1 MLKFKYEAFPE
12 PNLIGVTGTS
22 GKTTVTTLVY
32 RILKRSGYKCL
43 LIGTSGYY
51 GYNQIYESFKEA
63 SNTTPMLE
71 EIYDLIYNN
80 DFNYDYVIMEASSQG
95 LSLGRLM
102 GLKFCRVVFL
112 NLNPEHL
119 DYHHNMENYL
129 LAKLKLFRQLTTEG
143 YGIIGAESSYK
154 DKFIDGDRSRPQ
166 RQLKGEWIFR
176 RVLNGIGIEDMFICP
191 SRATRETSPQPD
203 GEYGVGLRIYNSK
216 THCYDMV
223 YACKSKFTNLC
234 FTMENGILTG
244 TVLENP
250 NRKWRFVER
259 NENTFHWQNITI
271 QENGDITVNC
281 EVFGKRKSEE
291 A

>member
-1 MLKFKYEAFPE
+1 
-12 PNLIGVTGTS
+12 
-22 GKTTVTTLVY
+22 
-32 RILKRSGYKCL
+32 
-43 LIGTSGYY
+43 
-51 GYNQIYESFKEA
+51 
-63 SNTTPMLE
+63 
-71 EIYDLIYNN
+71 
-80 DFNYDYVIMEASSQG
+80 
-95 LSLGRLM
+95 
-102 GLKFCRVVFL
+102 
-112 NLNPEHL
+112 
-119 DYHHNMENYL
+119 
-129 LAKLKLFRQLTTEG
+129 
-143 YGIIGAESSYK
+143 
-154 DKFIDGDRSRPQ
+154 
-166 RQLKGEWIFR
+166 
-176 RVLNGIGIEDMFICP
+176 LNGIGIEDMFICP

>member
-1 MLKFKYEAFPE
+1 MPEEFDAGTGKAKNIMDSFIEALYGRSEETIPE
-12 PNLIGVTGTS
+12 EYDWFAP
-22 GKTTVTTLVY
+22 
-32 RILKRSGYKCL
+32 L
-43 LIGTSGYY
+43 LGDW
-51 GYNQIYESFKEA
+51 EF
-63 SNTTPMLE
+63 
-71 EIYDLIYNN
+71 D
-80 DFNYDYVIMEASSQG
+80 
-95 LSLGRLM
+95 
-102 GLKFCRVVFL
+102 
-112 NLNPEHL
+112 
-119 DYHHNMENYL
+119 
-129 LAKLKLFRQLTTEG
+129 
-143 YGIIGAESSYK
+143 YK

-216 THCYDMV
+216 TQCYDMV

-259 NENTFHWQNITI
+259 NENTFHWQNIII

>member
-1 MLKFKYEAFPE
+1 MNRKQEKRFWSADQKRFVYSLTIPE
-12 PNLIGVTGTS
+12 EYDWFAP
-22 GKTTVTTLVY
+22 
-32 RILKRSGYKCL
+32 L
-43 LIGTSGYY
+43 LGDW
-51 GYNQIYESFKEA
+51 EF
-63 SNTTPMLE
+63 
-71 EIYDLIYNN
+71 D
-80 DFNYDYVIMEASSQG
+80 
-95 LSLGRLM
+95 
-102 GLKFCRVVFL
+102 
-112 NLNPEHL
+112 
-119 DYHHNMENYL
+119 
-129 LAKLKLFRQLTTEG
+129 
-143 YGIIGAESSYK
+143 YK

-216 THCYDMV
+216 TQCYDMV

-244 TVLENP
+244 TVLEKP